1 MLKNTLLI
9 AAVTAALGA
18 CSAAAQRS
26 NAAIELAPA
35 PAAVEAAAPVAA
47 PAAYEAAVAT
57 CDIRV
62 RNTEN
67 GVRIQGRA
75 FADTDIDGEYELTIT
90 TSGANQSEISQAG
103 PVSLVAGRSATFG
116 ESEISLGR
124 GSRLRAVLTLSDAD
138 GRICRDSL
146 TL

>member
-9 AAVTAALGA
+9 AAVAAALSA

-26 NAAIELAPA
+26 NAAIELAPT
-35 PAAVEAAAPVAA
+35 AAVEAAALVAA
-47 PAAYEAAVAT
+47 PVAYEAAVAT

-62 RNTEN
+62 RTTEN
-67 GVRIQGRA
+67 GVLIQGRA
-75 FADTDIDGEYELTIT
+75 FADADIDGEYELSIT
-90 TSGANQSEISQAG
+90 TSGANQSEINQAG

-116 ESEISLGR
+116 ESEIRLGR

>member
-9 AAVTAALGA
+9 AAVVAALGA
-18 CSAAAQRS
+18 CSAAAQS
-26 NAAIELAPA
+26 SSAAIAFASP
-35 PAAVEAAAPVAA
+35 PAVESANPVAA
-47 PAAYEAAVAT
+47 HATHEEAVAT

-62 RNTEN
+62 RNTEY
-67 GVRIQGRA
+67 GVLVQGRA
-75 FADTDIDGEYELTIT
+75 FADADLDGEYELSIT
-90 TSGANQSEISQAG
+90 TSGANQSEINQAG
-103 PVSLVAGRSATFG
+103 PVSLAAGHSATFG

-124 GSRLRAVLTLSDAD
+124 GSRLHAVLTLSDAD